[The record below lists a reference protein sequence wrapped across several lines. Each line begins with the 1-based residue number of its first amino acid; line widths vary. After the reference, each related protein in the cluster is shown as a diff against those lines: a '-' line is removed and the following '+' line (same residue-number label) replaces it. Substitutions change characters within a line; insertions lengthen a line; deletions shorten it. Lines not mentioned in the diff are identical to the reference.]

1 MEDVCEVCGDREFK
15 YKCPKCLKK
24 SCSLA
29 CSKKHKVSDDCSGV
43 AHDPSVYVSSEALK
57 NEDDEKHEMNVVVQ
71 RDYNFLTQMKR
82 AVELQKRDGK
92 LKNKRMLNMQHAGP
106 KRPRYNENSCQRVI
120 RRGVNCLVLPKGM
133 QRSSMNKS
141 KWDKALDLFV
151 WSIEW
156 TLFPVQGTDSEP
168 FAHVSHRIKET
179 DSIAESMGKIIYDKC
194 CDMYQLQR
202 SATSDEGQETKEDRT
217 KNLVNSRLLFY
228 TKWFPYNTTD
238 VVDSRKLVRLE
249 PSGKSIA
256 EQFRNKTVIEFPTI
270 FVTKQETDIPQ
281 KYTIVDERD
290 ARETPST
297 ASAASDTSSSEEP
310 PEESIKPSRPSDD
323 APADDSESDSDGY
336 DPGVTMDFLAN

>member
-1 MEDVCEVCGDREFK
+1 MGGVCEVCGDSEFK
-15 YKCPKCLKK
+15 YKCPRCLKK

-29 CSKKHKVSDDCSGV
+29 CSKKHKVIDDCSGV

-57 NEDDEKHEMNVVVQ
+57 NEDDKKHEMNVVVQ

-92 LKNKRMLNMQHAGP
+92 QKNKRVLNVQYGGP
-106 KRPRYNENSCQRVI
+106 KRPRYNENPQRVI

-156 TLFPVQGTDSEP
+156 TLFPVQGADSQP
-168 FAHVSHRIKET
+168 FVHVSHRIKET

-194 CDMYQLQR
+194 CEMYQLQR
-202 SATSDEGQETKEDRT
+202 SAVSDEAQETKEDRT
-217 KNLVNSRLLFY
+217 RNVVNSRLLFY

-238 VVDSRKLVRLE
+238 VVDSKKLVRLAA
-249 PSGKSIA
+249 SGKSIA

-270 FVTKQETDIPQ
+270 FVAKQESDIPS
-281 KYTIVDERD
+281 KYTIVDELD
-290 ARETPST
+290 SRETPS
-297 ASAASDTSSSEEP
+297 AAAVADDSSSSSEEP
-310 PEESIKPSRPSDD
+310 PEESFKPPPRYD
-323 APADDSESDSDGY
+323 APADDSDSDSDGY

>member
-1 MEDVCEVCGDREFK
+1 MGSICEVCGDSEFK
-15 YKCPKCLKK
+15 YKCPRCLKK

-29 CSKKHKVSDDCSGV
+29 CSKKHKVNDDCSGI
-43 AHDPSVYVSSEALK
+43 AHDPSVYVSSETLK

-82 AVELQKRDGK
+82 TVELQKRDGK
-92 LKNKRMLNMQHAGP
+92 SKNKRMLNMQHGGA
-106 KRPRYNENSCQRVI
+106 KRPRYNENCQRVI
-120 RRGVNCLVLPKGM
+120 RRGVNCLMLPKGM
-133 QRSSMNKS
+133 QRSCMNKS
-141 KWDKALDLFV
+141 KWDKTLDLFV

-156 TLFPVQGTDSEP
+156 TLFPVQGAASEP
-168 FAHVSHRIKET
+168 FVHVSHRIRET

-194 CDMYQLQR
+194 CDMYQMQR
-202 SATSDEGQETKEDRT
+202 STSTDEAQETKEDRT
-217 KNLVNSRLLFY
+217 RNLVNSRLLFY

-270 FVTKQETDIPQ
+270 FVAKQESDIPK
-281 KYTIVDERD
+281 KYTIVDELD
-290 ARETPST
+290 SRETPST
-297 ASAASDTSSSEEP
+297 AAPASDSSSSEEP
-310 PEESIKPSRPSDD
+310 AEESFKPPLPSYNT
-323 APADDSESDSDGY
+323 PADDSDSDSDGY